1 MDAERLFF
9 ISMGATWL
17 ILFYHVFLTVGGY
30 KHFLKTMHDDDVDMK
45 MDYYPFV
52 SVLVPA
58 HNEEA
63 VIGRTVEALGR
74 FAYPKDRYEIVV
86 INDCSSDKTGLI
98 LEEKQKKIP
107 QLKVVTLQPP
117 VGAKGKSNALNHGL
131 KVSCGEYVAVYDAD
145 NTPERGA
152 LLQLVYKLYTNDKLG
167 AVVGKFR
174 TRNRNVN
181 YLTCFI
187 NIETLSFQ
195 WLLQASRCYWF
206 GLTTIPGT
214 NFVVRRSIL
223 ESINGWND
231 QALTEDTELTIRIY
245 DFGYTIFWYPHAVTW
260 EQEPESLRVWM
271 KQRTR
276 WARGNLWIISQYLLR
291 IFQLK
296 DRKIGTDIVYFAFTY
311 FVFFAAVIISDIL
324 FVLGALGIVRLSID
338 APLSLIWML
347 AYALFVTETFIS
359 LSLERGEGSLS
370 NLFLICLMYFTY
382 CQLWIILVFK
392 ALYESLKDK
401 IQGKGFHWYKTER
414 SSN

>member
-1 MDAERLFF
+1 
-9 ISMGATWL
+9 MGIYGRGKIIFYFNGCNLADT
-17 ILFYHVFLTVGGY
+17 FYHVFLTVGGY

-167 AVVGKFR
+167 
-174 TRNRNVN
+174 
-181 YLTCFI
+181 
-187 NIETLSFQ
+187 
-195 WLLQASRCYWF
+195 LL
-206 GLTTIPGT
+206 
-214 NFVVRRSIL
+214 L
-223 ESINGWND
+223 ES
-231 QALTEDTELTIRIY
+231 
-245 DFGYTIFWYPHAVTW
+245 FGHA
-260 EQEPESLRVWM
+260 
-271 KQRTR
+271 
-276 WARGNLWIISQYLLR
+276 
-291 IFQLK
+291 
-296 DRKIGTDIVYFAFTY
+296 IV
-311 FVFFAAVIISDIL
+311 
-324 FVLGALGIVRLSID
+324 
-338 APLSLIWML
+338 M
-347 AYALFVTETFIS
+347 
-359 LSLERGEGSLS
+359 
-370 NLFLICLMYFTY
+370 
-382 CQLWIILVFK
+382 
-392 ALYESLKDK
+392 
-401 IQGKGFHWYKTER
+401 
-414 SSN
+414 